1 MTNNTNT
8 KQNSDEGTL
17 SIATKIAKLAKKKLD
32 RILAGLEMNLYQWF
46 QYMAE
51 ITIRMFDKQHQLTPE
66 MSMMIQ
72 LFQMIPGWKNPTTF
86 VDKNCH
92 PEVEQAIYLL
102 NAKGYKGLK
111 AVMVQRSMFDGEW
124 VMTENVIDITEHIIE
139 VCMPQSYIMLRRKMV
154 ELGCNRVFECLLRL
168 ADEATDGNFDK
179 EIQEMF
185 SDNDRGDFGQ
195 SPQKVR
201 TRQRKSVSVEDMQG
215 LFSLNEM
222 DGRMAVHTQEELEER
237 ERSARE
243 ASEWLRENNDFQPIG
258 GEW

>member
-1 MTNNTNT
+1 MIEE
-8 KQNSDEGTL
+8 KYE

-32 RILAGLEMNLYQWF
+32 RILAGMGMNLYQWF

-86 VDKNCH
+86 VDPKCK
-92 PEVEQAIYLL
+92 PEIEQAIYLL

-111 AVMVQRSMFDGEW
+111 AVMVMRDMFDGEW
-124 VMTENVIDITEHIIE
+124 IMSENVIEITEHIIE
-139 VCMPQSYIMLRRKMV
+139 VCMPQSYIMLRQKMT
-154 ELGCNRVFECLLRL
+154 ELGCSRVFECLLKL

-185 SDNDRGDFGQ
+185 SDNDRGDYGQ
-195 SPQKVR
+195 KPHTVR
-201 TRQRKSVSVEDMQG
+201 TKQRKHVGVDDMQG
-215 LFSLNEM
+215 LFAFDEIDS
-222 DGRMAVHTQEELEER
+222 RMAIHTQEEMEER

-243 ASEWLRENNDFQPIG
+243 ASEWLREHNDFDPIG